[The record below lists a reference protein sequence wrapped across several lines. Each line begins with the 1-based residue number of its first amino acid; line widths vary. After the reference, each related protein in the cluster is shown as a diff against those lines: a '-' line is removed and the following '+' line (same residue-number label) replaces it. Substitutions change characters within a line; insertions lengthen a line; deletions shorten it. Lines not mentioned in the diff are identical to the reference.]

1 MPRGIASG
9 LLHERAMDAWTQLV
23 SGSQRL
29 AGFGDA
35 RVRVA
40 PGSLAALTR
49 IADEA
54 LPEAAGLTQTKV
66 DKIVASLEGLYR
78 SGAHPGV
85 QLCMRKAGKVVL
97 NRSLGHARGNQP
109 GAAIGAEKLVM
120 TPETPVCLF
129 SASKAV
135 TAILTHKLAEE
146 GGIDLDAPV
155 ARYWPAFGR
164 KGKAL
169 ITVRDVLS
177 HRAGI
182 PGIELDKADRA
193 VERLNDWEWICER
206 IANSKVGRLRM
217 VAYHA
222 ITGGFVL
229 GEIIQRV
236 TGKSIVDYHEEKLRK
251 PLGMKHFTYGLPQQY
266 RQGVAEN
273 AVAGMPVL
281 FPIAPVVQR
290 ALIVP
295 FNEVVTASN
304 TDAFMDA
311 VIPAGNIYATA
322 EETSR
327 FFQMLLDGG
336 VYEGK
341 KILKSE
347 TIARAVKPLGYPIPD
362 ATLMIP
368 MHYSEG
374 MMMGGPMSLYGPFTT
389 GAYGHLGFMNIL
401 GWADPR
407 RDISCALLVTGKAIL
422 GPHLVP
428 WMKLLTTIG
437 AQCK

>member
-1 MPRGIASG
+1 M
-9 LLHERAMDAWTQLV
+9 RAIPSVLAA
-23 SGSQRL
+23 SQRL
-29 AGFGDA
+29 LGLGDA
-35 RVRVA
+35 RVQV
-40 PGSLAALTR
+40 PSGSLAALTT
-49 IADEA
+49 IGEELAPAE
-54 LPEAAGLTQTKV
+54 AGLSDARV
-66 DKIVASLEGLYR
+66 ARIVADLECLYR

-85 QLCMRKAGKVVL
+85 TFCLRKGGKVVL
-97 NRSLGHARGNQP
+97 NRALGHARGNAP
-109 GAAIGAEKLVM
+109 IDARDAEKVLI

-135 TAILTHKLAEE
+135 TAILAHKLAEE

-169 ITVRDVLS
+169 ITVRDILS

-182 PGIELDKADRA
+182 PGIALDKTDRA
-193 VERLNDWEWICER
+193 VEKLNDWDWICDH
-206 IANSKVGRLRM
+206 IANARVGRLRM

-222 ITGGFVL
+222 ITGGFVI

-236 TGKSIVDYHEEKLRK
+236 TGKPMTNYHQEKLRK
-251 PLGMKHFTYGLPQQY
+251 PLGMKHFTYGLPRQY
-266 RQGVAEN
+266 RGEVAEN

-304 TDAFMDA
+304 TDAFMNA
-311 VIPAGNIYATA
+311 VIPAGNLYATA

-336 VYEGK
+336 VYKGK
-341 KILKSE
+341 VILKSE
-347 TIARAVKPLGYPIPD
+347 TIARAVKPVGYPIPD

-422 GPHLVP
+422 GPHLLP

-437 AQCK
+437 TQTK

>member
-1 MPRGIASG
+1 MREIPSAFA
-9 LLHERAMDAWTQLV
+9 HVVAA
-23 SGSQRL
+23 SQRL
-29 AGFGDA
+29 VGLGDA
-35 RVRVA
+35 RVQV
-40 PGSLAALTR
+40 PTGSLESLTTIGAETAAENVGLSEAK
-49 IADEA
+49 IA
-54 LPEAAGLTQTKV
+54 
-66 DKIVASLEGLYR
+66 KIVADLEALYR
-78 SGAHPGV
+78 SGAHPGMTFC
-85 QLCMRKAGKVVL
+85 LRKGGKVVL
-97 NRSLGHARGNQP
+97 NRGFGHARGNAP
-109 GAAIGAEKLVM
+109 SDARDAEKVLIN
-120 TPETPVCLF
+120 PETPVCLF

-135 TAILTHKLAEE
+135 TAILAHKLAEE

-164 KGKAL
+164 RGKAL

-182 PGIELDKADRA
+182 PGIELEKSERS
-193 VERLNDWEWICER
+193 VEKLNDWDWICDR

-229 GEIIQRV
+229 GELIQRI
-236 TGKSIVDYHEEKLRK
+236 TGKSLVDYHDEKLRK

-266 RQGVAEN
+266 RGIVAEN

-281 FPIAPVVQR
+281 FPIAPVVER

-295 FNEVVTASN
+295 FNEVVRASN

-336 VYEGK
+336 VYNGK
-341 KILKSE
+341 VIMKNE
-347 TIARAVKPLGYPIPD
+347 TIARAVKPVGYPIPD
-362 ATLMIP
+362 ATLMLP

-374 MMMGGPMSLYGPFTT
+374 MMMGGAMSLYGPFTT

-401 GWADPR
+401 GWADPK

-437 AQCK
+437 TQTK

>member
-1 MPRGIASG
+1 MVRGIPSG
-9 LLHERAMDAWTQLV
+9 FAHVVAA
-23 SGSQRL
+23 SQRL
-29 AGFGDA
+29 VGLGDA
-35 RVRVA
+35 RVRVPA
-40 PGSLAALTR
+40 GSLARLTT
-49 IADEA
+49 IGE
-54 LPEAAGLTQTKV
+54 EAAPESAGLNDRKIE
-66 DKIVASLEGLYR
+66 KIVADLEGLYR
-78 SGAHPGV
+78 SGAHPG
-85 QLCMRKAGKVVL
+85 LSFALRKGGKLVL
-97 NRSLGHARGNQP
+97 NRAIGHARGNAP
-109 GAAIGAEKLVM
+109 IDARDAEKVLIK
-120 TPETPVCLF
+120 PETPVCLF

-169 ITVRDVLS
+169 ITVRDILS

-182 PGIELDKADRA
+182 PGIALEKQDRA
-193 VERLNDWEWICER
+193 VEKLNDWGWICDH

-222 ITGGFVL
+222 VTGGFVL

-236 TGKSIVDYHEEKLRK
+236 TGKSIVDYHDEKLRK
-251 PLGMKHFTYGLPQQY
+251 PLGMKHFTYGLPQKY
-266 RQGVAEN
+266 RGEVAEN

-281 FPIAPVVQR
+281 FPIGPVVQR

-304 TDAFMDA
+304 TNAFMDA

-336 VYEGK
+336 VYNGK
-341 KILKSE
+341 VILKNE
-347 TIARAVKPLGYPIPD
+347 TITRAVKPVGYPIPD

-401 GWADPR
+401 GWADPK

-428 WMKLLTTIG
+428 WMKLLATIG
-437 AQCK
+437 TQTK

>member
-1 MPRGIASG
+1 M
-9 LLHERAMDAWTQLV
+9 RAITDALGFAARQAY
-23 SGSQRL
+23 GQSQRL
-29 AGFGDA
+29 VGLGDA
-35 RVRVA
+35 RVRVP
-40 PGSLAALTR
+40 PGSLASITT
-49 IADEA
+49 IGV
-54 LPEAAGLTQTKV
+54 EAAPESAGLSATKV
-66 DKIVASLEGLYR
+66 DKIIADLEGLYR
-78 SGAHPGV
+78 SGAHPGMTFC
-85 QLCMRKAGKVVL
+85 LRKNGRIVL
-97 NRSLGHARGNQP
+97 NRAIGHARGNAP
-109 GAAIGAEKLVM
+109 SDPRDAEKLLM
-120 TPETPVCLF
+120 KPETPVCLF

-164 KGKAL
+164 QGKAR
-169 ITVRDVLS
+169 ISIRDVLS

-182 PGIELDKADRA
+182 PGIELEPSERS
-193 VERLNDWEWICER
+193 VERLNDWDWICDR

-222 ITGGFVL
+222 VTGGFVM
-229 GEIIQRV
+229 GEVIQRV
-236 TGKSIVDYHEEKLRK
+236 TGQSLADYHDDKLRK
-251 PLGMKHFTYGLPQQY
+251 PLGMKHFTYGLPQKY
-266 RQGVAEN
+266 RGLVAEN

-304 TDAFMDA
+304 TSAFMDA
-311 VIPAGNIYATA
+311 VIPAGNLYATA

-336 VYEGK
+336 VYKGK
-341 KILKSE
+341 QVLKPE
-347 TIARAVKPLGYPIPD
+347 TIARAVKPVGRLIPD

-374 MMMGGPMSLYGPFTT
+374 MMLGGPMSLYGPFTT

-407 RDISCALLVTGKAIL
+407 RHISCALLVTGKAIL
-422 GPHLVP
+422 GPHLLP
-428 WMKLLTTIG
+428 WMQLLTTIG
-437 AQCK
+437 RQCK

>member
-1 MPRGIASG
+1 MVRGITSAALHSG
-9 LLHERAMDAWTQLV
+9 FSQLV
-23 SGSQRL
+23 GASQRM
-29 AGFGDA
+29 AGYGAA
-35 RVRVA
+35 RVQVP
-40 PGSLAALTR
+40 PGSLAAVTTFGEEQ
-49 IADEA
+49 A
-54 LPEAAGLTQTKV
+54 PESAGLSAK
-66 DKIVASLEGLYR
+66 KIGQIMGDLEGLYR
-78 SGAHPGV
+78 SGAHPG
-85 QLCMRKAGKVVL
+85 LSFCLRRGGKVVI
-97 NRSLGHARGNQP
+97 NRAIGHARGNAP
-109 GAAIGAEKLVM
+109 ADGPDAIKILM
-120 TPETPVCLF
+120 TPDTPVCLF

-135 TAILTHKLAEE
+135 TAILAHKLAEE

-182 PGIELDKADRA
+182 PGLELDEADRA
-193 VERLNDWEWICER
+193 VDRLNDWDWICDR

-222 ITGGFVL
+222 ITGGFVI

-236 TGKSIVDYHEEKLRK
+236 TGKPFVDYHEEKLRK
-251 PLGMKHFTYGLPQQY
+251 PLGMQHFTYGLPQAY
-266 RQGVAEN
+266 RSSVAEN
-273 AVAGMPVL
+273 AVAGMPVM

-295 FNEVVTASN
+295 FNDVVTASN
-304 TDAFMDA
+304 TNAFMDA
-311 VIPAGNIYATA
+311 VIPAGNIYASA

-336 VYEGK
+336 VYQGK
-341 KILKSE
+341 QVLKHE
-347 TIARAVKPLGYPIPD
+347 TIARAVKPVGYPIPD

-374 MMMGGPMSLYGPFTT
+374 MMLGGPMSLYGPFTS

-401 GWADPR
+401 GWADPK

-422 GPHLVP
+422 GPHLLP

-437 AQCK
+437 KQCK

>member
-1 MPRGIASG
+1 MTTIPSAFA
-9 LLHERAMDAWTQLV
+9 HVAAA
-23 SGSQRL
+23 SQRL
-29 AGFGDA
+29 VGLGDA
-35 RVRVA
+35 RVRV
-40 PGSLAALTR
+40 PTGSLASLTTVGEEV
-49 IADEA
+49 A
-54 LPEAAGLTQTKV
+54 PEAVGLS
-66 DKIVASLEGLYR
+66 DAKINKILADLDGLYR
-78 SGAHPGV
+78 SGAHPGITFC
-85 QLCMRKAGKVVL
+85 LRKGGKVVL
-97 NRSLGHARGNQP
+97 NRAIGHARGNAP
-109 GAAIGAEKLVM
+109 SDAHDAEKILIS
-120 TPETPVCLF
+120 PETPVCLF

-135 TAILTHKLAEE
+135 TAILAHKLAEE

-164 KGKAL
+164 RGKAL

-182 PGIELDKADRA
+182 PGIELDKAERT
-193 VERLNDWEWICER
+193 VERLNDWDWICDR

-229 GEIIQRV
+229 GELIQRV
-236 TGKSIVDYHEEKLRK
+236 TGKTLVEYHEEKLRK
-251 PLGMKHFTYGLPQQY
+251 PLGMKHFTYGLPQQH
-266 RQGVAEN
+266 RGVVAEN
-273 AVAGMPVL
+273 AVAGMPVM
-281 FPIAPVVQR
+281 FPLAPVVER

-295 FNEVVTASN
+295 FNEVVRASN

-336 VYEGK
+336 VWNGK
-341 KILKSE
+341 VILKNE
-347 TIARAVKPLGYPIPD
+347 TIARAVKPVGYPIPD
-362 ATLMIP
+362 ATLLLP

-401 GWADPR
+401 GWADPK

-437 AQCK
+437 TQCK